1 MAKKQKTQAMI
12 NKENYLAA
20 GNKIPKCSNQGCN
33 NDVIVRDWKYYS
45 FKHQCSNCTNRQK
58 KNLPPPEG
66 VIFAKKKYCENIDA
80 RLGFKCPVDSKFK
93 FPYSVLHGD
102 HKNGDHEDNRP
113 ENIQTL
119 CSICHHLKG
128 LKSEDFSSAKK
139 GRKLS

>member
-1 MAKKQKTQAMI
+1 MFKLYCKTAKKSAPTRRC
-12 NKENYLAA
+12 
-20 GNKIPKCSNQGCN
+20 KICQ
-33 NDVIVRDWKYYS
+33 
-45 FKHQCSNCTNRQK
+45 
-58 KNLPPPEG
+58 
-66 VIFAKKKYCENIDA
+66 KKYCENKDS

-102 HKNGDHEDNRP
+102 HKNGDHEDNRK

-128 LKSEDFSSAKK
+128 LKSDDFVSAKK

>member
-1 MAKKQKTQAMI
+1 MPHLESSQAFLFKF
-12 NKENYLAA
+12 NKRLVHKYLA
-20 GNKIPKCSNQGCN
+20 IE
-33 NDVIVRDWKYYS
+33 Y
-45 FKHQCSNCTNRQK
+45 
-58 KNLPPPEG
+58 G
-66 VIFAKKKYCENIDA
+66 VFGLHLY
-80 RLGFKCPVDSKFK
+80 DSLRGEFK

-128 LKSEDFSSAKK
+128 LKSDDFVSAKK